1 MYSRENYQQAKEIIA
16 GRKAEAESIAEMR
29 NAEVRA
35 RYPRIAEI
43 DAELTRTGLDLF
55 KIACKGQDIEPLR
68 RRNQEL
74 VTERRRLLADYGL
87 GEDYTDI
94 KYTCP
99 ICHDTGY
106 EMTKVCKCLKEMVIR
121 MNIRSSG
128 MGALIDRQSFDNFD
142 LSWYAADPEHLATM
156 QENVAAAKRFVER
169 MGTQCESL
177 LLMGTTGTGK
187 THISSAIAGEALNR
201 GFDVVYDSAQNI
213 VDAFADD
220 RFRGGYRSTESRGEK
235 YNECELLII
244 DDLGAEFVNQF
255 TVSALLNLLNTRQ
268 SRGLSTV
275 ISTNLP
281 PKQLMERYE
290 PRIYSRLLGS
300 DFKILV
306 FKGRDHRIF
315 GGGL

>member
-16 GRKAEAESIAEMR
+16 GRKAEAEAIADMR

-35 RYPRIAEI
+35 RYPKIAEI
-43 DAELTRTGLDLF
+43 DAELTRTGLALF

-74 VTERRRLLADYGL
+74 VAERRRLLADYGL

-99 ICHDTGY
+99 ICRDTGY
-106 EMTKVCKCLKEMVIR
+106 EMTKACKCLKSMVIR
-121 MNIRSSG
+121 MNIKSSG
-128 MGALIDRQSFDNFD
+128 MGALIDKQSFDNFD
-142 LSWYAADPEHLATM
+142 LSWYATDPEHLATM
-156 QENVAAAKRFVER
+156 QENVAVAKRFVER
-169 MGTQCESL
+169 MGTESESL

-220 RFRGGYRSTESRGEK
+220 RFRAGYRNTESRGEK

-281 PKQLMERYE
+281 AKQLMEKYE

-315 GGGL
+315 GAL

>member
-1 MYSRENYQQAKEIIA
+1 M
-16 GRKAEAESIAEMR
+16 
-29 NAEVRA
+29 
-35 RYPRIAEI
+35 
-43 DAELTRTGLDLF
+43 
-55 KIACKGQDIEPLR
+55 
-68 RRNQEL
+68 EL
-74 VTERRRLLADYGL
+74 VAKRRKLLSDYGL

-99 ICHDTGY
+99 ICKDTGY
-106 EMTKVCKCLKEMVIR
+106 DMTRSCKCLREMVIR

-128 MGALIDRQSFDNFD
+128 MGALIDRQSFENFD
-142 LSWYAADPEHLATM
+142 LNWYANDPEVRATM
-156 QENVAAAKRFVER
+156 EENLAVAHRFVER
-169 MGTQCESL
+169 LGVECDNL

-187 THISSAIAGEALNR
+187 THISSAIAGEALKR

-220 RFRGGYRSTESRGEK
+220 RFRAGYRTNESKGEK

-255 TVSALLNLLNTRQ
+255 TISALLNLLNTRQ
-268 SRGLSTV
+268 SHGLSTV

-281 PKQLMERYE
+281 AKQLLEKYE
-290 PRIYSRLLGS
+290 PRIYSRICGS
-300 DFKILV
+300 DYRILV

-315 GGGL
+315 GGFEGK